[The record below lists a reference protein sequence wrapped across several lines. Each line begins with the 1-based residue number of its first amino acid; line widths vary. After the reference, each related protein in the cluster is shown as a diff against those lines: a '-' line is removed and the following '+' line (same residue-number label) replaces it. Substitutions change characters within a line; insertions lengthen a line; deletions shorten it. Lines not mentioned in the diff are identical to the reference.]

1 MIKKKSN
8 TKRKIPIGEKVEN
21 QMRAQEAK
29 KSKVKKAATVKR
41 CTECKSTTHDRK
53 SCPEIGKMLQLPQVI
68 LFVQKL
74 IIQLYVLVDHIL
86 FWSVEAK
93 YILICFFENM

>member
-1 MIKKKSN
+1 MPRNWKD
-8 TKRKIPIGEKVEN
+8 
-21 QMRAQEAK
+21 
-29 KSKVKKAATVKR
+29 ATA
-41 CTECKSTTHDRK
+41 TTGDF
-53 SCPEIGKMLQLPQVI
+53 I
-68 LFVQKL
+68 VQKL